1 MNRVTL
7 ISHPKN
13 FGRQRSPDSTLM
25 HHAVGSGAKRVFAFI
40 DTNVL
45 LHYRFFRH
53 VNWAKELSAEE
64 ATLVFAPVVVEEL
77 DKRKWAGARRERAR
91 ARKVLKALKDL
102 QLSVTPVAMR
112 EDVKIM
118 ALDEEPPDALFVRHR
133 LQPRISDDRLL
144 ASVLAFMETQ
154 HRSAAILVLTAD
166 MGLSLKAP
174 TRQIDVAVPDEH
186 LRMDDEPDE
195 TERGL
200 IAARRELAALRAVAP
215 KPKLTLAG
223 ENVLEHQVRRFGAF
237 SAGTLAHLLEAWR
250 SKHPYINLTPDSIV
264 VPGGSRIS
272 LAGLRGLSGFWSEK
286 DANKHNAKI
295 DRVYGDY
302 ETFLRRWPTQL
313 NALARCI
320 EMRFVLENEGTAP
333 ADDVD
338 LLITARANGMWLDE
352 FPEIPT
358 APVVPRPRN
367 PFELGSM
374 PWMGSFDPSSLR
386 RRDDPI
392 DGPNVLED
400 DPQSVRYTVKRVKH
414 HVPCVLPVVFFQLDS
429 HEDIRSFTVPYRLVA
444 ANLQEPKSDNLH
456 VKLSVST
463 VVEPPSPEE
472 LLRSRGDE
480 DDDSARDDEGHE

>member
-1 MNRVTL
+1 
-7 ISHPKN
+7 
-13 FGRQRSPDSTLM
+13 
-25 HHAVGSGAKRVFAFI
+25 
-40 DTNVL
+40 
-45 LHYRFFRH
+45 
-53 VNWAKELSAEE
+53 
-64 ATLVFAPVVVEEL
+64 
-77 DKRKWAGARRERAR
+77 
-91 ARKVLKALKDL
+91 
-102 QLSVTPVAMR
+102 
-112 EDVKIM
+112 M

-133 LQPRISDDRLL
+133 LQPRIGDDRLL

-154 HRSAAILVLTAD
+154 HRSAAVLVLTAD
-166 MGLSLKAP
+166 TGLSLKAP

-200 IAARRELAALRAVAP
+200 LAAHRELAALRAVAP

-223 ENVLEHQVRRFGAF
+223 KNVLEYEVRRFGEF
-237 SAGTLAHLLEAWR
+237 SAGRLAHLLEAWR
-250 SKHPYINLTPDSIV
+250 SKHPYISSTPDSIV

-272 LAGLRGLSGFWSEK
+272 LASIKGLSGLLSVSEK
-286 DANKHNAKI
+286 DAAEHNAKI
-295 DRVYGDY
+295 DRVYGEY
-302 ETFLRRWPTQL
+302 ETFLRRWPTDL

-320 EMRFVLENEGTAP
+320 EIRFVLENEGTAP

-338 LLITARANGMWLDE
+338 LLIAAGANGIWLDE
-352 FPEIPT
+352 FPKIPT
-358 APVVPRPRN
+358 APVVPRPPNR
-367 PFELGSM
+367 FELGSM

-386 RRDDPI
+386 RWDEPI

-429 HEDIRSFTVPYRLVA
+429 HEDIQSFKLQYRLVA

-480 DDDSARDDEGHE
+480 DEDSARDDDSND